1 MCLRV
6 FQKYPNISDKDIT
19 CYKVVYD
26 TANIFKMK
34 SLYSDFFYE
43 LGKVYNTEIGF
54 KNYSIFEGFHS
65 FKNYDDAVDFYYN
78 HDGSM
83 IVECTIP
90 KGSKYYDGYEGI
102 KSTIPGFA
110 SNQLIMNKVVDD
122 MNALRNLK
130 HTKYISAIR
139 RL

>member
-6 FQKYPNISDKDIT
+6 FQKRPYISDKDIT

-34 SLYSDFFYE
+34 SLYCEFFYE
-43 LGKVYNTEIGF
+43 LGKVYNTEFGF
-54 KNYSIFEGFHS
+54 RNYLIYEGFHS
-65 FKNYDDAVDFYYN
+65 FKNYADAVDSYYN
-78 HDGSM
+78 HNGSM

-90 KGSKYYDGYEGI
+90 KGSKYYDGFE
-102 KSTIPGFA
+102 SFTTVPGFV

-122 MNALRNLK
+122 MQALRSLK
-130 HTKYISAIR
+130 HTRYISTIR